1 MVRSLRSKLLIITLI
16 ITGIGF
22 FSISIKIYAQ
32 DYHLDIKSNSCQYK
46 PGLLSTNTVPGRTL
60 QGVITHVRDGD
71 TFEVNGIPIRLAA
84 LDCPENSTPEG
95 RYATSIAKAYEG
107 VEVKCELTGART
119 YDRLVGYCEIQD
131 VDFGRMMISKSSCKL
146 WKKFDVWDRYKD
158 DMK

>member
-1 MVRSLRSKLLIITLI
+1 MQSLLSKLLILPLTIA
-16 ITGIGF
+16 GIGF
-22 FSISIKIYAQ
+22 FSISIEICAQ
-32 DYHLDIKSNSCQYK
+32 DCNLDSKTNKCLSTV
-46 PGLLSTNTVPGRTL
+46 GLLSTDTVSESSL

-71 TFEVNGIPIRLAA
+71 TLEVNGIPIRLAA

-131 VDFGRMMISKSSCKL
+131 FDFGRMMMSESSCKV
-146 WKKFDVWDRYKD
+146 WRKYDVWDCYKG

>member
-1 MVRSLRSKLLIITLI
+1 MQSLLSKLLILLLTIA
-16 ITGIGF
+16 GIGF
-22 FSISIKIYAQ
+22 FAISIKIYAQ
-32 DYHLDIKSNSCQYK
+32 GCDLDSKTNKCLSTA
-46 PGLLSTNTVPGRTL
+46 GLLSTDTVSGSSL

-84 LDCPENSTPEG
+84 LDCPENSTAEG
-95 RYATSIAKAYEG
+95 RYASSIAKAYQG

-131 VDFGRMMISKSSCKL
+131 VDFGRMMMSKSSCKL
-146 WKKFDVWDRYKD
+146 WKKFDVWNRYKD

>member
-1 MVRSLRSKLLIITLI
+1 MRFSLSKLLILSLTIA
-16 ITGIGF
+16 GIGL
-22 FSISIKIYAQ
+22 FSIGIKIYAQ
-32 DYHLDIKSNSCQYK
+32 DCDLTIKSNKCLSK
-46 PGLLSTNTVPGRTL
+46 VGLLSMDTVSGSFL

-84 LDCPENSTPEG
+84 LDCPENSTAEG
-95 RYATSIAKAYEG
+95 RYASRIAKAYQG
-107 VEVKCELTGART
+107 AEVKCELTGART

-131 VDFGRMMISKSSCKL
+131 IDFGRMMMSKSSCKL

>member
-1 MVRSLRSKLLIITLI
+1 MESLLSKLLILPLTIA
-16 ITGIGF
+16 GIGF
-22 FSISIKIYAQ
+22 FSISIEIYAQ
-32 DYHLDIKSNSCQYK
+32 DCDLDSKSKKCLYK
-46 PGLLSTNTVPGRTL
+46 AGLLSTNVVPGSSL

-84 LDCPENSTPEG
+84 LDCPENNSVEG
-95 RYATSIAKAYEG
+95 RYASRIAKAYQG

-119 YDRLVGYCEIQD
+119 YDRLVGYCEIRD
-131 VDFGRMMISKSSCKL
+131 VDFGRMMMSKSSCKL

>member
-1 MVRSLRSKLLIITLI
+1 M
-16 ITGIGF
+16 
-22 FSISIKIYAQ
+22 
-32 DYHLDIKSNSCQYK
+32 D
-46 PGLLSTNTVPGRTL
+46 TVSGSFL

-84 LDCPENSTPEG
+84 LDCPENSTAEG
-95 RYATSIAKAYEG
+95 IYASSIAKAYQG

-146 WKKFDVWDRYKD
+146 WKKFDVWNRY
-158 DMK
+158 

>member
-1 MVRSLRSKLLIITLI
+1 VQSLLSKLLISPLTIA
-16 ITGIGF
+16 GIGF
-22 FSISIKIYAQ
+22 FSTSIEIYAQ
-32 DYHLDIKSNSCQYK
+32 DCNLDSKTNECLSAA
-46 PGLLSTNTVPGRTL
+46 GLLSTDTISGSSL

-84 LDCPENSTPEG
+84 LDCPENSTAEG
-95 RYATSIAKAYEG
+95 IYASSIAKAYQG

-119 YDRLVGYCEIQD
+119 YDRLVGYCEIRD
-131 VDFGRMMISKSSCKL
+131 VDFGRMMMSKSSCKL

>member
-1 MVRSLRSKLLIITLI
+1 MQFSLSKLLIFTLTI
-16 ITGIGF
+16 AGIGF
-22 FSISIKIYAQ
+22 FSIGIKIYAQ
-32 DYHLDIKSNSCQYK
+32 DCDLTIKSNKCLSK
-46 PGLLSTNTVPGRTL
+46 VGLLSMDTVSGSFL

-84 LDCPENSTPEG
+84 LDCPENSTAEG
-95 RYATSIAKAYEG
+95 RYASRIAKAYQG
-107 VEVKCELTGART
+107 AEVKCELTGART

-131 VDFGRMMISKSSCKL
+131 VDFGRMMMSKSSCKL